1 MGNIAAMKYSL
12 RLLYLSRVKYS
23 NDHGMNSIASKY
35 FIPVSSH
42 LLPFLFF
49 FFSFIFYFFLFFPP
63 RYHDNASTKFNE
75 SQCASSRIPWQTF
88 QAFVV
93 QKREIPRRSSLLPSC
108 VPFFSITARFSTIS
122 PFTREWIAR
131 KYPVNVRC

>member
-42 LLPFLFF
+42 LLPFLFSF
-49 FFSFIFYFFLFFPP
+49 FSSFFLFLFFSFFPP
-63 RYHDNASTKFNE
+63 STTITPPRNSMNHSALHRGYLGKHSKPSSFKNAKFHDALLSSTTV
-75 SQCASSRIPWQTF
+75 C
-88 QAFVV
+88 
-93 QKREIPRRSSLLPSC
+93 
-108 VPFFSITARFSTIS
+108 PFFFDHRSFFHHLAVYSRMD
-122 PFTREWIAR
+122 R
-131 KYPVNVRC
+131 

>member
-42 LLPFLFF
+42 LLPFLFS
-49 FFSFIFYFFLFFPP
+49 FFSSFFYFYFFLFFPLN
-63 RYHDNASTKFNE
+63 HDNASTKFNE

-93 QKREIPRRSSLLPSC
+93 QKREIPRRSSIFYHRVSLFFRLPLVFPPSRRLLANGSLENIP
-108 VPFFSITARFSTIS
+108 
-122 PFTREWIAR
+122 
-131 KYPVNVRC
+131 